1 MYKFF
6 DIKFK
11 LDFLINKLFRLHQEQ
26 EIMNNFKR
34 ATIKKDLIM
43 L

>member
-6 DIKFK
+6 ETEFQ
-11 LDFLINKLFRLHQEQ
+11 LDLLINKLFRLHQEQ
-26 EIMNNFKR
+26 EIMNNFKK
-34 ATIKKDLIM
+34 AAVKKELIN